1 MPKYHVHPD
10 FRNAKFIHAP
20 TSKVG
25 VKTLNVLNVQGVKRM
40 QFDDN
45 LKVSE
50 FNIPASDGYEIPVM
64 RFEPRS
70 IKKSRPCIIYFH
82 GGGFKIKGS
91 ALVARN
97 LEEYALKLDAVC
109 LMVDYR
115 LLPTY
120 KYPRPFLDAYES
132 VLWVSDH
139 AIDFGVDKTR
149 IAIAGASAGGNLTA
163 AVALKLKDEQ
173 SGDICHQ
180 MLIYPALDYKQDQPS
195 IERYKDAPVWDKK
208 KNQSMWSS
216 YIEDINETDIQYA
229 SPFYHE
235 NLTGLPPTYI
245 EVAEYDC
252 LFDEGRL
259 YGRKLRESGVDVE
272 MHMVKGGVHGYDN
285 YVNSKYID
293 IYVDRRIEVWQ
304 KVFSGGEV
312 VEEQ

>member
-1 MPKYHVHPD
+1 MPKYQVHPD
-10 FRNAKFIHAP
+10 FKNAKFIHAP
-20 TSKVG
+20 TSAMAVRA
-25 VKTLNVLNVQGVKRM
+25 LNALNVQGVKRM
-40 QFDDN
+40 QFDEG

-50 FNIPASDGYEIPVM
+50 INIVASDGYEIPVM
-64 RFEPRS
+64 RFEP
-70 IKKSRPCIIYFH
+70 KEEKALRPCIIYFH

-97 LEEYALKLDAVC
+97 LEEYALKLDAIC

-132 VLWVSDH
+132 VLWVNEN
-139 AIDFGVDKTR
+139 AEVFGVDKSR

-163 AVALKLKDEQ
+163 AVALKAKDEK
-173 SGDICHQ
+173 SVSICHQ

-208 KNQSMWSS
+208 KNQSMWDS
-216 YIEDINETDIQYA
+216 YIGDTSDIEIKYA

-235 NLTGLPPTYI
+235 DVADLPPTYI
-245 EVAEYDC
+245 EVAEFDC

-272 MHMVKGGVHGYDN
+272 MHMVKGGIHGYDN

-293 IYVDRRIEVWQ
+293 IYVDRRIVVWQ

-312 VEEQ
+312 TEA